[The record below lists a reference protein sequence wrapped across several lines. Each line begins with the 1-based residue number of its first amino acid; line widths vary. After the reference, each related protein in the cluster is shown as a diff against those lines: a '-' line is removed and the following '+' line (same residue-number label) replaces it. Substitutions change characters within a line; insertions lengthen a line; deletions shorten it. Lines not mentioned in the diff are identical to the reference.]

1 MKLIVGLGNPGARYE
16 KTRHNTGFMFI
27 DTYLEKYHPVW
38 KNKFN
43 GKYYELIKDNEK
55 VIFIKPMSCMNLS
68 GEVVGKFANF
78 YKVDPS
84 DILIVSDDLAQELGR
99 FRLRSRGSS
108 GGHNGLKNIEEHLNS
123 DNYKRLRIGIKGN
136 TYDKNNT
143 IDYVLGDFSKEEKEI
158 LQNLFPLLSIVLDDY
173 FNLDFNSLMGKY
185 NRRK

>member
-1 MKLIVGLGNPGARYE
+1 
-16 KTRHNTGFMFI
+16 
-27 DTYLEKYHPVW
+27 
-38 KNKFN
+38 
-43 GKYYELIKDNEK
+43 
-55 VIFIKPMSCMNLS
+55 MSCMNLS

-143 IDYVLGDFSKEEKEI
+143 IDYVLGDFSKEEEEI
-158 LQNLFPLLSIVLDDY
+158 LQNLFPFLSTVLDDY